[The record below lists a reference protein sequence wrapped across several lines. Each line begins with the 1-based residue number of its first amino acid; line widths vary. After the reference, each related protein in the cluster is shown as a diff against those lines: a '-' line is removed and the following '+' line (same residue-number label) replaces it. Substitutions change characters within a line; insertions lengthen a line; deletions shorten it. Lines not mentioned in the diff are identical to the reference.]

1 MDLTERFLDALN
13 FSLDLNRDRVRRRS
27 QTPYIAHLLA
37 VAAIVLEHGGD
48 EDQTIAALLLDA
60 AEGSGG
66 VRILIEI
73 RRRFGERVTRIVQ
86 GCSDSVLN
94 TGQERAAWK
103 SRKSEFIASIKG
115 KSADVVLVCLADK
128 IHNARSVLSDYRM
141 FGNSVWQRFKGDK
154 EGTLWYYRAM
164 VEAFKP
170 ITKGLLA
177 QSILVQEFDDIVREI
192 EKLV

>member
-1 MDLTERFLDALN
+1 MDLTERFMEALN
-13 FSLDLNRDRVRRRS
+13 FSLDLNRNQVRRRS

-37 VAAIVLEHGGD
+37 VAAIVLENGGD
-48 EDQTIAALLLDA
+48 EDQTIAALLHDA
-60 AEGSGG
+60 AEDSGG
-66 VRILIEI
+66 VKTLLEI
-73 RRRFGERVTRIVQ
+73 RRRFGERVARIVQ

-103 SRKSEFIASIKG
+103 TRKSAYIASIKE

-128 IHNARSVLSDYRM
+128 IHNARSVLSNYKM
-141 FGNSVWQRFKGDK
+141 VGNSAWHRFKNDK
-154 EGTLWYYRAM
+154 EGTLWYYRSM

-170 ITKGLLA
+170 TTKGLLA
-177 QSILVQEFDDIVREI
+177 QSALAQEFEYIVNEI